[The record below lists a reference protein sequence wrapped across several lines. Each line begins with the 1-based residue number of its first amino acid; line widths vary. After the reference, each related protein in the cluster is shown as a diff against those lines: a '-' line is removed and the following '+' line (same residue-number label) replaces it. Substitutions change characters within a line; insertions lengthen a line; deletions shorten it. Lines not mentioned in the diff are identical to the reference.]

1 MSQKDK
7 LFIIEKFYDELIYLE
22 ESSNN
27 TLNIDNYNNALE
39 KTVKYLTEYYQDNIK
54 LEFINYLAKK
64 NFSLNL
70 LKLHSKLHKL
80 NDIKMILP
88 EMKDYSIYIHCPKMY
103 RKYRESREML
113 DSPNRNGGKIKKR
126 SVKRKPKR
134 KQTRTLKRKTN
145 KKIK

>member
-1 MSQKDK
+1 MAESQDK
-7 LFIIEKFYDELIYLE
+7 LFIIEQFYDELIYLQ

-39 KTVKYLTEYYQDNIK
+39 KTVEYLTEYYQDNIK

-88 EMKDYSIYIHCPKMY
+88 EMKDYSIYIVQKC
-103 RKYRESREML
+103 
-113 DSPNRNGGKIKKR
+113 I
-126 SVKRKPKR
+126 
-134 KQTRTLKRKTN
+134 
-145 KKIK
+145 